1 MQNLVVVPVGLMS
14 TFDPPHKPRSLRL
27 RLLFWTCLAIAWW
40 TLIFVATHIP
50 IQLPGPVTALD
61 KYQHAAAFLGL
72 AVLLCA
78 AYEAWRPRQEWGY
91 LGVFLAAGAYGAI
104 DEWTQ
109 SFVGR
114 QSDVLD
120 WFADLGGVALGVGLM
135 FLFAARSAAAAAASA
150 DASAVVKTR

>member
-1 MQNLVVVPVGLMS
+1 MS
-14 TFDPPHKPRSLRL
+14 NFDPPANHSQQPRSLRL
-27 RLLFWTCLAIAWW
+27 RLLFWTCLAAGWW
-40 TLIFVATHIP
+40 ALLFVATHVP
-50 IQLPGPVTALD
+50 MDLPGPVTALD

-91 LGVFLAAGAYGAI
+91 FGVFLAAGMYGAL

-120 WFADLGGVALGVGLM
+120 WLADLGGAALGVGLM
-135 FLFAARSAAAAAASA
+135 FLVAAFWRARWAAAAAASA
-150 DASAVVKTR
+150 DASSLVNTR

>member
-1 MQNLVVVPVGLMS
+1 MS
-14 TFDPPHKPRSLRL
+14 TFDPPAKISQQPRSFRL
-27 RLLFWTCLAIAWW
+27 RLLFWTCLAAGWW
-40 TLIFVATHIP
+40 ALLFVATHVP
-50 IQLPGPVTALD
+50 LDLPGPVTALD

-78 AYEAWRPRQEWGY
+78 AYETWRPQEEWGY
-91 LGVFLAAGAYGAI
+91 LGVFLATGIYGGL

-120 WFADLGGVALGVGLM
+120 WFADLGGAALGVGLM
-135 FLFAARSAAAAAASA
+135 FLVAAFWRVRSAAAAAASA
-150 DASAVVKTR
+150 EASAVVNTR